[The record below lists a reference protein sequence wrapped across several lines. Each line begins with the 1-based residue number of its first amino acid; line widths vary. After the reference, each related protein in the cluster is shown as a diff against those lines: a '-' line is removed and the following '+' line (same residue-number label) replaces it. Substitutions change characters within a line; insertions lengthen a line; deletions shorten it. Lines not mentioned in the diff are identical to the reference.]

1 MFRPINCRMRL
12 VHCDGLSFSSES
24 IFAQRLRKSIIKLQY
39 SAPRNAFGSNAKY
52 LQFAFNGV
60 KDEKSALSSFKIK
73 GIAIVLV
80 LRICACVCENA
91 ASLFGLVS

>member
-1 MFRPINCRMRL
+1 MFRPINCRMQL

-39 SAPRNAFGSNAKY
+39 SVLRNAFGSNAKY

-60 KDEKSALSSFKIK
+60 KDEKSALLSFKIN
-73 GIAIVLV
+73 IVLV